1 MGTETT
7 GAEKRLFPH
16 RKYDMGQFL
25 MVIVWFFV
33 ADMVVIVSSIVAVS
47 LASNMSSSPIRY
59 YDIFCLFLGFE
70 FLLSFLYIV
79 LITLILCFY
88 CQG

>member
-1 MGTETT
+1 
-7 GAEKRLFPH
+7 
-16 RKYDMGQFL
+16 
-25 MVIVWFFV
+25 
-33 ADMVVIVSSIVAVS
+33 MVVIVSSIVAVS

-59 YDIFCLFLGFE
+59 YDIFCQFLGFE

-88 CQG
+88 VQGY